1 MNFIINSNTAA
12 VLETAYITSVPR
24 IGHLNLRVSD
34 LDRATEFYREV
45 LGLTVSYYGPAVGLP
60 TVFLAFDD
68 YHHHIAL
75 NWFYRDS
82 RLSTP
87 GGQTSLNHFALA
99 YPDELSLAGAVVRL
113 LQHGDLI
120 EDALDHGGT
129 ISVYLRDPD
138 GNGIELYYDR
148 PRTQWFDSAG
158 QLVIKAEPFNVRR
171 WLKEAWCESVE
182 EVDQELCAECVEV
195 HR

>member
-1 MNFIINSNTAA
+1 MNFIINSNPAA
-12 VLETAYITSVPR
+12 NFRAAHTTSEAR

-34 LDRATEFYREV
+34 LDRATEFYCEV

-60 TVFLAFDD
+60 TMFLAFDD

-82 RLSTP
+82 RQSMSV
-87 GGQTSLNHFALA
+87 GQSGLNHFALV
-99 YPDELSLAGAVVRL
+99 YPDELSLAGAVARL
-113 LQHGDLI
+113 LKYGDLI
-120 EDALDHGGT
+120 EDARDHGGT
-129 ISVYLRDPD
+129 VSVYLRDPD

-148 PRTQWFDSAG
+148 PRSQWFDTTG
-158 QLVIKAEPFNVRR
+158 QLVIKAEPFRVRK
-171 WLKEAWCESVE
+171 WLKEVWCESVE
-182 EVDQELCAECVEV
+182 EVDQELCAEYVEV